1 MVVAALDRNQESIS
15 FAMSEPSLREQAPSC
30 LQRAGP
36 LRKKFIAAND
46 REEKPSE
53 IILNDGDRS
62 RDEERSGSQM
72 VKRQKPY
79 PELKPSYAHYLKR
92 TSFNQEWIRE
102 QRAEKIRQYETQRQ
116 IAPQQKQRSVPYL
129 ER

>member
-1 MVVAALDRNQESIS
+1 VAALDSERQSIS

-30 LQRAGP
+30 LRWAGP
-36 LRKKFIAAND
+36 LREQFVAAND
-46 REEKPSE
+46 REENPPAN
-53 IILNDGDRS
+53 ILNDGDRS
-62 RDEERSGSQM
+62 KDEERGGSKM
-72 VKRQKPY
+72 VKRQKPF

-102 QRAEKIRQYETQRQ
+102 QRAEKIGQFELQRQ
-116 IAPQQKQRSVPYL
+116 IAPQQKRLSGPSM

>member
-1 MVVAALDRNQESIS
+1 MAALDSERQSIC

-30 LQRAGP
+30 LRRAGP
-36 LRKKFIAAND
+36 LREQFVAAND
-46 REEKPSE
+46 RQEKPPAN
-53 IILNDGDRS
+53 ILNDGDRS
-62 RDEERSGSQM
+62 KDEERGGSQM
-72 VKRQKPY
+72 VKRQKPF

-102 QRAEKIRQYETQRQ
+102 QRAEKIHQFELQRQ
-116 IAPQQKQRSVPYL
+116 IAPQQKRLSEPGL